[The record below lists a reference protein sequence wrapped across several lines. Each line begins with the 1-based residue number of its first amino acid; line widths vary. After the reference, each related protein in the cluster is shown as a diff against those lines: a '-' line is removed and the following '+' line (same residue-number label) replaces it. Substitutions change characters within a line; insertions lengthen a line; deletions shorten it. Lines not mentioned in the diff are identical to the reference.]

1 MNICTNSHV
10 LRNVDARC
18 VPDFY
23 RRRITK
29 DTKES
34 VLTYLMA
41 MKRVENGDT
50 ALPPTYYLVDMV
62 LALVSQPL
70 YRFTRVVEMEPA
82 GRFVGV

>member
-1 MNICTNSHV
+1 M
-10 LRNVDARC
+10 RKVDARC

-23 RRRITK
+23 RRRI
-29 DTKES
+29 TKES